1 MIKHELKM
9 PLIEIVK
16 GGIGLVAGAAVAW
29 RKIVR
34 PYMRR
39 LKVKRQEY
47 YDKLNEIHQELRFNG
62 GSSLK
67 DVIFEVKN
75 KVINIEHRLD
85 SIDEN
90 QKLVMNLQGICYWV
104 SDHVGSFVYVSPA
117 LCKLMGRS
125 ESEILGNSWMAWIHP
140 ADKDNVVHAW
150 NFSVENQSPFDEIFT
165 IKKPGSE
172 WIKVWSVAFPKAA
185 KNSTFGGVLGKMALM
200 EESVKT

>member
-1 MIKHELKM
+1 MTEFFAI
-9 PLIEIVK
+9 I
-16 GGIGLVAGAAVAW
+16 GGAIGAGATAW
-29 RKIVR
+29 TKVVR

-39 LKVKRQEY
+39 SKAKKQEY
-47 YDKLNEIHQELRFNG
+47 FDKLNEIHQELRFNG
-62 GSSLK
+62 GSSIK
-67 DVIFEVKN
+67 DAIFELKN
-75 KVINIEHRLD
+75 TTKNIELRLD
-85 SIDEN
+85 AIDEN

-104 SDHVGSFVYVSPA
+104 SDSSGAFVYVSPA

-125 ESEILGNSWMAWIHP
+125 ESEILGNNWMAWIHP
-140 ADKDNVVHAW
+140 ADKENVVDSW

-185 KNSTFGGVLGKMALM
+185 KNSTFGGVLGKMALI